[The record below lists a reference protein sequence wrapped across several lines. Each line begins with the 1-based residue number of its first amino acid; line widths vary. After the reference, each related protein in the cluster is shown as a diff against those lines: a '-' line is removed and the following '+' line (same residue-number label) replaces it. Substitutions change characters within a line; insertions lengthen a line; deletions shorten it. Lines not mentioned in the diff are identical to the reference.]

1 MESRRRSSCRSRST
15 TFASRS
21 KSRSKRDQLNEEEGC
36 GKEHGKSKSK
46 GGNCE
51 GAGDGCRI
59 NRNET
64 KEEANERTNDP
75 RVTDDET
82 FGVSS
87 RTDEN
92 CRERDERCCWGKDTP
107 NRCNTFIVTDQPT
120 NRCKTEKGHVV
131 EPTKVNAKVTR
142 SENCFKN
149 YKLDHSTSNFTELKH
164 TTQPSKNRI
173 SALTTWP
180 DHLTTLPDHV
190 TTSSDH
196 QITSSDY
203 LTSIHPPSDH
213 QTTSSDYLTNS
224 SDHLTTSSDYLI
236 TSSDHLTTSSNHQI
250 TSSDYLT
257 TSSDHLTTSD
267 ESQMSDARLS
277 NLPVTRINC
286 SNCHSSS
293 KLSGEKK
300 QLHNKN
306 NCVTGNM
313 ERIREEV
320 RKESIFDLRYLSPFD
335 ICRCGSGF
343 SISGWREA
351 SRLRGFSTRVGSFS
365 GWTTLAGQEKRMNF
379 LPKKQEG

>member
-64 KEEANERTNDP
+64 KEEANERTNDTS
-75 RVTDDET
+75 VTDDET

-87 RTDEN
+87 RPDEN
-92 CRERDERCCWGKDTP
+92 CRDRDERSCWENDAP

-164 TTQPSKNRI
+164 TTQPSKNRRQI

-180 DHLTTLPDHV
+180 DQLTTLPDHV

-203 LTSIHPPSDH
+203 MTTSSDH

-236 TSSDHLTTSSNHQI
+236 TSSDHLTTLSDHLT

-257 TSSDHLTTSD
+257 TSSAHLTTSSDHQTTSSDHLTTSSDHQTTSD
-267 ESQMSDARLS
+267 ESQKSDARLS

-335 ICRCGSGF
+335 ICRCG
-343 SISGWREA
+343 
-351 SRLRGFSTRVGSFS
+351 
-365 GWTTLAGQEKRMNF
+365 
-379 LPKKQEG
+379 